1 MIVILSTCNPK
12 WLLNYLQLI
21 AEWKKKTTKKGI
33 VQQLCKTSLQPSAGK
48 TYYSHYSQLYDFCS
62 LYKQKKHIQ
71 IHYMFFPEIKLFT
84 LIKSRSW
91 INCIVWVML
100 SVSTTSFGGLLWLYA
115 NIVPAMH
122 LKQYFWDFIT

>member
-1 MIVILSTCNPK
+1 M
-12 WLLNYLQLI
+12 
-21 AEWKKKTTKKGI
+21 EKKPTKKGI